1 MSREATGSDTLA
13 NECDDCG
20 LSSGVVRL
28 WCIIEKEGKKEE
40 EGDGFSLQKEEL
52 STKRAEVT
60 TVRVLPE
67 AELRT
72 TLLAIAHREL
82 LDKVGN
88 RDEVNK
94 VEEEMHKAEA
104 ATAFTIHILISLPLC
119 IATAKGSSYRHI
131 ISLNQ

>member
-40 EGDGFSLQKEEL
+40 EEGDGFSLQNEEL

-67 AELRT
+67 ARAT
-72 TLLAIAHREL
+72 NDASR
-82 LDKVGN
+82 N
-88 RDEVNK
+88 RPSR
-94 VEEEMHKAEA
+94 A
-104 ATAFTIHILISLPLC
+104 S
-119 IATAKGSSYRHI
+119 GQGR
-131 ISLNQ
+131 

>member
-40 EGDGFSLQKEEL
+40 GDGFSLQNEEL

-67 AELRT
+67 ARAT
-72 TLLAIAHREL
+72 NDASR
-82 LDKVGN
+82 N
-88 RDEVNK
+88 RPSR
-94 VEEEMHKAEA
+94 A
-104 ATAFTIHILISLPLC
+104 S
-119 IATAKGSSYRHI
+119 GQGR
-131 ISLNQ
+131 